1 MLAVVFVRIDLKRR
15 VYRSQYLSG
24 LESRMARFLDLRKK
38 NDKLISAQAAY
49 CVGGAYTTQQ
59 AFYNRLEHLVSECVS
74 RRIINLLELIQIQK

>member
-38 NDKLISAQAAY
+38 NYKLISAQRH
-49 CVGGAYTTQQ
+49 T
-59 AFYNRLEHLVSECVS
+59 VSEARTQPNKRFTTDWSTLSPNACPGES
-74 RRIINLLELIQIQK
+74 LICLNLSKSKK